1 MVDPLD
7 IIAQVA
13 QPFIAIF
20 LGAVS
25 WYLRKV
31 YTEVQEVKEEN
42 RFFKRAI
49 TGYEQLGYNGLL
61 DDQRKTKEALH
72 TIEDNQQQLVSA
84 LDEYDLVDG
93 ELDEIPDINGP
104 DIDVD
109 DIDGTDLGG

>member
-49 TGYEQLGYNGLL
+49 TGYEQLGYDGLL
-61 DDQRKTKEALH
+61 DGHAKTKEAIN
-72 TIEDNQQQLVSA
+72 TIDENQQELVGA
-84 LDEYDLVDG
+84 LEEYDLVEG
-93 ELDEIPDINGP
+93 ELEEIPDINGP